1 MALQILVY
9 YQNLPLVFDVQT
21 QEADIYHLRHSGEE
35 TMVNG
40 EYIPQKIVIR
50 RKGKIWVS
58 DIETSPVL
66 IGALKTEIGKMS
78 RGAEG

>member
-9 YQNLPLVFDVQT
+9 YHDLPLVFDVQT
-21 QEADIYHLRHSGEE
+21 QEKDIYHLRHSGEE
-35 TMVNG
+35 NRVNG

-58 DIETSPVL
+58 DIEMCPVL

-78 RGAEG
+78 RGGE